1 MQRSGR
7 PDVRLST
14 SYGMP
19 TGALYV
25 FSNMLMRLYLDE
37 PIFTGD
43 KDLMSLVDEH
53 VNVVDTMRDVSYD
66 PARVE
71 EKFGVPAAQVISWLA
86 LRGDSIDN
94 VPGVSGIGDVTATK
108 LLREHGSIE

>member
-25 FSNMLMRLYLDE
+25 FSNMLMRPYHDHQPELCAVVFDAPTPSFRSAIDPEYKANRRE
-37 PIFTGD
+37 PPD
-43 KDLMSLVDEH
+43 DLKPQFPWFEKI
-53 VNVVDTMRDVSYD
+53 
-66 PARVE
+66 VE
-71 EKFGVPAAQVISWLA
+71 AFRLPI
-86 LRGDSIDN
+86 LRI
-94 VPGVSGIGDVTATK
+94 PGWRPTTSS
-108 LLREHGSIE
+108 RR